1 MYYYDQFP
9 DDIKLNIAILLVFNI
24 FITSSIDLIITQI
37 SSRSSMFTEGFRLY
51 VLQIQVYI
59 RDKGQDDFRDVHVDG
74 RMILKMNDK
83 ERWCEVL
90 NSTGSA

>member
-1 MYYYDQFP
+1 
-9 DDIKLNIAILLVFNI
+9 
-24 FITSSIDLIITQI
+24 
-37 SSRSSMFTEGFRLY
+37 MFTEGFRLY